1 MSLLKTVDVSGAAD
15 HAVLDEPWTYDIVNI
30 GFRPDPAGA
39 LNGTLDLALAKG
51 GRTISLRFFRAHE
64 LEIDAGFPHSTM
76 GLEILDVSFL
86 GWEHS
91 QVRVQGFE
99 PAPGVRFWAHRVER
113 LEG

>member
-1 MSLLKTVDVSGAAD
+1 MNVFKEADISRAGD

-30 GFRPDPAGA
+30 CFTPDPAGA
-39 LNGTLDLALAKG
+39 LNGTLDLALAKNG
-51 GRTISLRFFRAHE
+51 ATINLRFVRAHE
-64 LEIDAGFPHSTM
+64 LEIDAGFPHSYM

-99 PAPGVRFWAHRVER
+99 PAPGMRFWAHSVAR
-113 LEG
+113 LDD